1 MQRILIVF
9 LLWAS
14 FVDANPSISQ
24 ARDLLVKHPAEVVR
38 LYYSAQPEL
47 TSAPAWLQRDWH
59 LLATR
64 AFLQLRQWP
73 QAHAA
78 LVAADQHL
86 LQGMNA
92 VEIAMLA
99 GAIAYQQQQL
109 NQAWYW
115 FRCAEVFD
123 APPETSAR
131 LILNLGVIAARHQQD
146 ALAKKYYQQGLA
158 MVESYKLE
166 LLLPMYYNN
175 LGLWYWRQGEFA
187 NAEQLFRKAL
197 YQHSRHSGTEAQA
210 RVMLNLL
217 FVQASAKHWDKFN
230 RYYRE
235 AAQLIKKQPNPDFD
249 TVLSLLLAL
258 QDVSSQTNDQSREQ
272 VIALAQQIKGI
283 SLQQSTQLLLARHH
297 IRWQASTETSS
308 SEPLLNLTNTRAQCP
323 NVSP

>member
-9 LLWAS
+9 LLWSCLA
-14 FVDANPSISQ
+14 DANPSISQ

-38 LYYSAQPEL
+38 LYHSAQPEL

-59 LLATR
+59 LLAAR

-78 LVAADQHL
+78 LLAADQNL
-86 LQGMNA
+86 LHGVNA
-92 VEIAMLA
+92 AETAMLA

-123 APPETSAR
+123 SPPETSAR
-131 LILNLGVIAARHQQD
+131 LMLNLGVIAARHQQD
-146 ALAKKYYQQGLA
+146 ALAKKYYQQGLTI
-158 MVESYKLE
+158 VESYKLE
-166 LLLPMYYNN
+166 MLLPMYYNN
-175 LGLWYWRQGEFA
+175 LGLWYWRQDDYA

-217 FVQASAKHWDKFN
+217 VVQASTKQWDKFN

-235 AAQLIKKQPNPDFD
+235 AAQLIKKQPNADFD
-249 TVLSLLLAL
+249 IVLRLLQAL
-258 QDVSSQTNDQSREQ
+258 QDFASQTNDQAREQ
-272 VIALAQQIKGI
+272 IIALAQQIKGI
-283 SLQQSTQLLLARHH
+283 SLQQSTQLLLARYH
-297 IRWQASTETSS
+297 IRWQPSTDTSS